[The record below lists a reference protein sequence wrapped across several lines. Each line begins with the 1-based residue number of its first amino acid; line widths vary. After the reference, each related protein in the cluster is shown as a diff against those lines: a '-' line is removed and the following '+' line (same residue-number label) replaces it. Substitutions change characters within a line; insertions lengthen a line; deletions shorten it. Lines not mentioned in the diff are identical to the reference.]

1 MPLALCA
8 SVPTL
13 IKASFGVVMKKSD
26 AQHIINELR
35 EKINYHNYRYY
46 VLDDPEISDAEFDK
60 LMRQLENLEKESPEL
75 TTPDSPTQRVGAPP
89 LNEFMPVK
97 HSLPMLSLTNAMDE
111 EEVKGFDQRIKKL
124 LNTTGDIDYIA
135 EPKVDGVAVELV
147 YEQGGLTVGSTR
159 GDGVVGEGVTQ
170 NIKTIRSVPL
180 RLIGKERKIPEL
192 LEVRGEVYLGTGDF
206 QELNGRREDEG
217 EPLFANPRNAAA
229 GSLRQLDSNITAQRP
244 LDIFCHGIG
253 RVIGTS
259 LDTHMEIL
267 KAFDQWGLKVIP
279 HIRICRNLEDI
290 INYYREMTEK
300 RDDLGYE
307 IDGIVLKV
315 NSLRLQDRLGTV
327 SRSPRWAV
335 AYKFEPKQETTR
347 IKDIVV
353 QVGRTGALTPV
364 AIMEPVRLGGVEVSR
379 ATLHNQDEI
388 NKKDIRIG
396 DTVIVQRA
404 GDVIP
409 EVVKVIET
417 KRTGEEK
424 RFTMPELCPVCGAGV
439 FRAEGEAVQR
449 CLGLSCPAK
458 LKETI
463 KHFASKRAMDID
475 GLGDKLVAQLTDKGL
490 VKDAADLYSL
500 SKEDLTG
507 LERMAEK
514 SAQNLLESI
523 EKSKETTMGRLLY
536 ALGIRHVGE
545 HISRILTNNFKDM
558 ESLINANEDELART
572 YGIGAKIAKSIVK
585 FFEQKENLR
594 VIDRLKQ
601 AGVRYHEIESLKE
614 SKLEGMTFVFTGA
627 LSSFTRD
634 EAKRRVE
641 ELGGKAASAVSS
653 STTCVVIGENPG
665 SKADKA
671 RALGV
676 NIMTEDE
683 FKKLIED

>member
-1 MPLALCA
+1 
-8 SVPTL
+8 
-13 IKASFGVVMKKSD
+13 MKKSD

-572 YGIGAKIAKSIVK
+572 YGIGAKIAKSIV
-585 FFEQKENLR
+585 
-594 VIDRLKQ
+594 
-601 AGVRYHEIESLKE
+601 
-614 SKLEGMTFVFTGA
+614 
-627 LSSFTRD
+627 
-634 EAKRRVE
+634 
-641 ELGGKAASAVSS
+641 
-653 STTCVVIGENPG
+653 
-665 SKADKA
+665 
-671 RALGV
+671 
-676 NIMTEDE
+676 
-683 FKKLIED
+683 